1 MLVKVFAAAV
11 QGIDATLITIEVN
24 CSKGIKFLVVG
35 LPDASVKES
44 QERMISALRFNG
56 YKFPRKQ
63 IVINMSPA
71 DIRKEG
77 SAYDLP
83 LAIGVL
89 AASEGLKVDK
99 LADYIMMGE
108 LSLDGTILPVK
119 GVLPIAILAKESGFK
134 GFILPK
140 ENAKEA
146 AVVEGLDVLGV
157 NSIKQV
163 VEFFNDGIAIT
174 PTYVDINKEFSNYHS
189 AFDFDFSDVKG
200 QENVKRA
207 LEVAAAGGHNIV
219 MIGPPGSGKSMMAK
233 RMPSILPPFT
243 IEEALE
249 TTKIHS
255 VAGQIDTNTALMPR
269 RPFRSPHHTISDVAM
284 VGGGTYPQPG
294 EISMAHNGVLFLD
307 ELPEFN
313 RSVLEVMRQPLED
326 RRITISRAKFTVEYP
341 ASFMLVS
348 AMNPCPCGFYNHP
361 DRDCVC
367 APGTV
372 QKYLNKIS
380 GPLLDRIDIHIEIVP
395 VPFEKISDR
404 TPAEHSLEIGKRVI
418 RAREI
423 QDERFKDIN
432 GVYSNAQMTSKLIN
446 KYALPDSSGLQL
458 MKTAMERL
466 NLSARAY
473 DRILKVSR
481 TIADLE
487 ESEKVEPSH
496 LAEAINYRNLDRETW
511 ATQ

>member
-11 QGIDATLITIEVN
+11 QGISATLITIEVN

-56 YKFPRKQ
+56 YTFPRKQ
-63 IVINMSPA
+63 IIINMSPA

-89 AASEGLKVDK
+89 AASEGLKTDK

-134 GFILPK
+134 GFILP
-140 ENAKEA
+140 EDNAKEA
-146 AVVEGLDVLGV
+146 AVVEGLEVLGV
-157 NSIKQV
+157 NNIKQV
-163 VEFFNDGIAIT
+163 VEFFNHQT
-174 PTYVDINKEFSNYHS
+174 SLSPTFVDINKEFSNYHS

-243 IEEALE
+243 IDEALE

-255 VAGQIDTNTALMPR
+255 VAGQIGTNTALMPQ

-294 EISMAHNGVLFLD
+294 EISLAHNGVLFLD

-326 RRITISRAKFTVEYP
+326 RKITISRAKFTVDYP
-341 ASFMLVS
+341 ASFMMVS

-404 TPAEHSLEIGKRVI
+404 SPAEHSSEISKRVI
-418 RAREI
+418 KARKI
-423 QDERFKDIN
+423 QDERFNDID
-432 GVYSNAQMTSKLIN
+432 GIYCNAQMTSKLIN
-446 KYALPDSSGLQL
+446 KYALPDATGLQL

-487 ESEKVEPSH
+487 GAEKVEPSH

-511 ATQ
+511 ASQ